1 MSLGRPLTHQEWREF
16 RGIVS
21 LGLVV
26 AMPVLMALPPRRFNG
41 VALMQLGM
49 LGWAANEQLAYRTG
63 RDVVS
68 WATGERRAVAAPLK
82 SAAPAAEAAERGPAE
97 AAAKEVKVAADAG
110 AKRSRGRE
118 G

>member
-1 MSLGRPLTHQEWREF
+1 MSLGPPLTQREWREF

-26 AMPVLMALPPRRFNG
+26 AMPVLMALPPRRLNV

-49 LGWAANEQLAYRTG
+49 LGWAANEQIEYRTG

-68 WATGERRAVAAPLK
+68 WATGERRAVIAPLK
-82 SAAPAAEAAERGPAE
+82 SAAPAAEAPT
-97 AAAKEVKVAADAG
+97 KEDVKVAADAR